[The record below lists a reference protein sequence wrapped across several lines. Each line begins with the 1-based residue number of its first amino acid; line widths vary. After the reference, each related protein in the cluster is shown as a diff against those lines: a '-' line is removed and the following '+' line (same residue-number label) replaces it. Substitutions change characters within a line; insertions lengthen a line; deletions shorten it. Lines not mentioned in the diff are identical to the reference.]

1 MEHQSLVT
9 ASVCCDEEVKEESL
23 NGIAE
28 ISAELQKERQ
38 KNKELMDRISVLES
52 QIQEKHKDLE
62 LSNGEV

>member
-38 KNKELMDRISVLES
+38 KNAKLMERISVLES
-52 QIQEKHKDLE
+52 TIQEKHKE
-62 LSNGEV
+62 FEPSNGKV